1 MLFKFNKKEISWI
14 ILAIIILGFIIEFS
28 TAYTLTFI
36 GVIYATIIILT
47 SVLIKNLAA
56 DYFYVIIE
64 HQIWEFKQWWWTTR
78 SHFKKAI
85 PIGLILPF
93 FVTFVSIGTIKI
105 MTLLQFNGKPSKKRL
120 LKKRGAVRKSEVNE
134 SDFAFI
140 SAWASWGLII
150 LAIIASLIH
159 QPELSKYAIYYGF
172 WNLLPISQLDGAKLF
187 FGSFINWILLL
198 LAYVISLII
207 IIL

>member
-1 MLFKFNKKEISWI
+1 MLFKFNKKEIIWI
-14 ILAIIILGFIIEFS
+14 ILSIIILGFIIEFS
-28 TAYTLTFI
+28 TEYTLNYTGF
-36 GVIYATIIILT
+36 IYATIIILT

-56 DYFYVIIE
+56 DYFYVTIE
-64 HQIWEFKQWWWTTR
+64 HTIWEVKHWWWTKR
-78 SHFKKAI
+78 SHFKKPI
-85 PIGLILPF
+85 PFGLILPF
-93 FVTFVSIGTIKI
+93 FIAFVSIGTIKM